1 MKKAYS
7 TPTLSIHGSVEMLT
21 QQVKGL
27 GSDDGVILVIPGL
40 TPDSGVSIGP
50 VGAS

>member
-7 TPTLSIHGSVEMLT
+7 TPKLSVHGSIELLT

-27 GSDDGVILVIPGL
+27 GTDDGVTLVVEGL
-40 TPDSGVSIGP
+40 TPPEGVPIGSI
-50 VGAS
+50 